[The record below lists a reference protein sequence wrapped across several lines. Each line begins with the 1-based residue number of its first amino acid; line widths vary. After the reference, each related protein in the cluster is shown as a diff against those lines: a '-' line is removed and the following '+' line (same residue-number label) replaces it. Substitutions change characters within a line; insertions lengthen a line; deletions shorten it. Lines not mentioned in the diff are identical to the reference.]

1 MNYLVTLDSINN
13 DIINCTLCNRLVQYT
28 QMVGKNKVKR
38 FSNQTYWS
46 KPVTG
51 FGDPNAN
58 VLIIG
63 LAPAA
68 HGANRTGRLFTGDHS
83 GEWLIRALYEMGFSN
98 MPTSTSSN
106 DGLNLNNVFITSCIR
121 CAPPS
126 NKPLPS
132 ELNNCSKFLKSEL
145 GLFKGVKIVITLGSI
160 AFRTYCNI
168 SSLKKLKFRHL
179 ADYQVNDKRLIVSYH
194 PSRQNTNTRKL
205 TWTMWMQVF
214 ERARKILDND
224 LTKI

>member
-1 MNYLVTLDSINN
+1 MNDLVTLDSINK

-28 QMVGKNKVKR
+28 QIVGKNKVKR

-51 FGDPNAN
+51 FGDPNAK

-83 GEWLIRALYEMGFSN
+83 GQWLVRALYEMGFSN
-98 MPTSTSSN
+98 IPTSTSSN
-106 DGLNLNNVFITSCIR
+106 DGLNLKNVFITSCIR

-132 ELNNCSKFLKSEL
+132 ELSNCSNFLKNEIE
-145 GLFKGVKIVITLGSI
+145 LFKGIKIVITLGSI
-160 AFRTYCNI
+160 AFQTYCKI
-168 SSLKKLKFRHL
+168 SNLKKLKFRHL

-194 PSRQNTNTRKL
+194 PSLQNTNTKKL
-205 TWTMWMQVF
+205 TWAMWIQVF
-214 ERARKILDND
+214 KRARSILDNN
-224 LTKI
+224 

>member
-1 MNYLVTLDSINN
+1 
-13 DIINCTLCNRLVQYT
+13 
-28 QMVGKNKVKR
+28 MVGKNKVKR

-51 FGDPNAN
+51 FGDPNAK

-83 GEWLIRALYEMGFSN
+83 GQWLIRALYEMGFSN

-106 DGLNLNNVFITSCIR
+106 DGLNLNNVYITSCIR

-132 ELNNCSKFLKSEL
+132 EITNCLKFLKSEL
-145 GLFKGVKIVITLGSI
+145 ELFKATKIVITLGSI
-160 AFRTYCNI
+160 AFRTYCKI
-168 SSLKKLKFRHL
+168 SNLKKLKFRHL
-179 ADYQVNDKRLIVSYH
+179 ADYQINDKRLIVSYH
-194 PSRQNTNTRKL
+194 PSRQNTNTQKL
-205 TWTMWMQVF
+205 TWAMWIEVF
-214 ERARKILDND
+214 KQARKILDNN
-224 LTKI
+224 

>member
-1 MNYLVTLDSINN
+1 
-13 DIINCTLCNRLVQYT
+13 
-28 QMVGKNKVKR
+28 MVGKNKVKR

-51 FGDPNAN
+51 FGDPNAK

-83 GEWLIRALYEMGFSN
+83 GQWLIRALYEMGFSN

-132 ELNNCSKFLKSEL
+132 ELTNCSKFLKSEFE
-145 GLFKGVKIVITLGSI
+145 LFKGIKIVITLGSI

-168 SSLKKLKFRHL
+168 GNLKKLKFRHL
-179 ADYQVNDKRLIVSYH
+179 AEYHIEDKRLIVSYH
-194 PSRQNTNTRKL
+194 PSRQNTNTQKL
-205 TWTMWMQVF
+205 TWAMWIQVF
-214 ERARKILDND
+214 KRARKILDNN
-224 LTKI
+224 

>member
-1 MNYLVTLDSINN
+1 VNYLVTLDSINK

-28 QMVGKNKVKR
+28 QIVGKNKVKR

-51 FGDPNAN
+51 FGDPNAK

-83 GEWLIRALYEMGFSN
+83 GQWLVRALYEMGFSN
-98 MPTSTSSN
+98 IPTSTSSN
-106 DGLNLNNVFITSCIR
+106 DGLNLKNVFITSCIR

-132 ELNNCSKFLKSEL
+132 ELSNCSNFLKNEIE
-145 GLFKGVKIVITLGSI
+145 LFKGIKIVITLGSI
-160 AFRTYCNI
+160 AFQTYCKI
-168 SSLKKLKFRHL
+168 SNLKKLKFRHL

-194 PSRQNTNTRKL
+194 PSLQNTNTKKL
-205 TWTMWMQVF
+205 TWAMWIQVF
-214 ERARKILDND
+214 KRARSILDNN
-224 LTKI
+224 

>member
-1 MNYLVTLDSINN
+1 
-13 DIINCTLCNRLVQYT
+13 
-28 QMVGKNKVKR
+28 MVGKNKVKR

-51 FGDPNAN
+51 FGDPNAK

-83 GEWLIRALYEMGFSN
+83 GEWLIRSLYETGFSN
-98 MPTSTSSN
+98 IPTSTSSN

-132 ELNNCSKFLKSEL
+132 ELTNCSKFLKSEFE
-145 GLFKGVKIVITLGSI
+145 LFKGIKIVITLGSI
-160 AFRTYCNI
+160 AFRTYCKI
-168 SSLKKLKFRHL
+168 SNLKKLKFRHL

-194 PSRQNTNTRKL
+194 PSLQNTNTQKL
-205 TWTMWMQVF
+205 TWAMWVQVF
-214 ERARKILDND
+214 KRARSILHNN
-224 LTKI
+224 